1 MRKGLDFTDNESQL
15 NYVITSIAA
24 TFQRIL
30 ESANYAE

>member
-15 NYVITSIAA
+15 NYVISSIAA

-30 ESANYAE
+30 DSENYSE